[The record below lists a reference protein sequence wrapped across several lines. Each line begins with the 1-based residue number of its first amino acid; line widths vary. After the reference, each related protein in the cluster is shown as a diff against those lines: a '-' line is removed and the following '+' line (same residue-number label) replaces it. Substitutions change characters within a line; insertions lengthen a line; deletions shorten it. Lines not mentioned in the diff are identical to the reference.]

1 MRLVK
6 FVIPFAPQSAMRP
19 NYSSKDGRAT
29 RVYMPPK
36 YRHWREKAGEWF
48 DEWCE
53 SNDDALL
60 KELIYVPGTNNEKL
74 IKDQDKFVDEFY
86 GYEFDAVFVLSNEH
100 GGDRLFPIMS
110 GTADL
115 DNYAKAVIDM
125 MFESSA
131 FKDVGVNDRWIQSMN
146 LTKRYTIGDE
156 VSHIEVDI
164 HQIRLG

>member
-1 MRLVK
+1 
-6 FVIPFAPQSAMRP
+6 
-19 NYSSKDGRAT
+19 
-29 RVYMPPK
+29 
-36 YRHWREKAGEWF
+36 
-48 DEWCE
+48 
-53 SNDDALL
+53 
-60 KELIYVPGTNNEKL
+60 
-74 IKDQDKFVDEFY
+74 
-86 GYEFDAVFVLSNEH
+86 
-100 GGDRLFPIMS
+100 MS